1 MLRNITQFVSCSC
14 LMTLACTLAMVH
26 GQPPTALQIAPFD
39 VDATP
44 PIGSALPYSST
55 TAIVESL
62 RCRGIVLLSDEK
74 PVVLCAVDWL
84 GIGNEGNR
92 VFRERL
98 AIAAGTTPER
108 VAVHTLHQHDAPWC
122 DFSADALA
130 KSHGASGIIFD
141 SSVSN
146 QVIARAVEAIDA
158 AVKKPIRVSEIG
170 LGQAAV
176 ERVGSNRR
184 VLGADGK
191 VAAVRWT
198 ATKDPAVRAAP
209 EGVIDPWVRSIS
221 FFDGDNRV
229 AVLTYYA
236 THPQSFY
243 GKGEVNPDFPGLA
256 RNARQKETGTLHV
269 HFCGAAGNVGA
280 GKYND
285 GSPENRPVLAERMA
299 DGMKRALDEEK
310 KIPINGQDLH
320 WATSELRLPPTKR
333 MDRDPLMAVISDPN
347 KTPKERIY
355 AATQWVWLTRCAEGD
370 PIVASCLKLGPAR
383 ILHLPGELFIEYQLA
398 AAEMLPGEFVATAA
412 YGDYAPCYIGT
423 AIAYEQGGYEMEA
436 RSSLVSPECEVVL
449 IKTIQK
455 LLGVEAK
462 SIAPLGADAAKREV
476 EYARSQQ
483 TQTEALPK

>member
-1 MLRNITQFVSCSC
+1 MYPESPRTSLLFPFVALLCLWGVANAQTSSLRV
-14 LMTLACTLAMVH
+14 
-26 GQPPTALQIAPFD
+26 APFD

-44 PIGSALPYSST
+44 PVGSALPYSST
-55 TAIVESL
+55 TAIVQPL
-62 RCRGIVLLSDEK
+62 RCRGLVLLSDEA

-84 GIGNEGNR
+84 GIGNDGNR
-92 VFRERL
+92 IFRERL
-98 AIAAGTTPER
+98 AAAAKTTPDR

-122 DFSADALA
+122 DFSADTLA
-130 KSHGASGIIFD
+130 KSHGATGIIFD
-141 SSVSN
+141 SSVAN
-146 QVIARAVEAIDA
+146 QVIARAADAIEAALKRPYAI
-158 AVKKPIRVSEIG
+158 SQIG
-170 LGQAAV
+170 LGQAKV
-176 ERVGSNRR
+176 EQVGSNRR

-209 EGVIDPWVRSIS
+209 EGVIDPWLRSIR
-221 FFDGDNRV
+221 FYEGDTPI

-236 THPQSFY
+236 THPQSYY
-243 GKGEVNPDFPGLA
+243 GKGEVNPDFPGIA
-256 RNARQKETGTLHV
+256 RDTRQSETGNLHV
-269 HFCGAAGNVGA
+269 HFNGAAGNIGA

-285 GSPENRPVLAERMA
+285 GSPENRTILAQRMA
-299 DGMKRALDEEK
+299 DAMKRSIVEEK
-310 KIPINGQDLH
+310 RFKVSGSELH
-320 WATSELRLPPTKR
+320 WKTQELRLPPTQR
-333 MDRDPLMAVISDPN
+333 MDREQLMSIISDPN
-347 KTPKERIY
+347 KTAKERIY

-423 AIAYEQGGYEMEA
+423 AIAYEQGGYETEA
-436 RSSLVSPECEVVL
+436 RSSLVSPECEAVL
-449 IKTIQK
+449 IETIQK

-462 SIAPLGADAAKREV
+462 SIAPLGAVAAKREV

-483 TQTEALPK
+483 AQPEAMPK